1 MRTLFMTGCAL
12 VLSTAVGCKWTEF
25 DDLEGSTWVSSTGK
39 PNSDSTDYGVA
50 IQRGQKSSNGGKLV
64 VIGAGQAQYTELVYS
79 ANGSSALAPTALK
92 LNTQFGIGN
101 LDLQP
106 ILLADPTTDEVSLV
120 VNSGGQSIAVLTGT
134 GGLIAR
140 QVFGPMQPDAATYVI
155 PPPRA
160 DQPMLSTPP
169 QVLVAA
175 GDAVYGAFLAVPA
188 PNPQPKC
195 QLVDEAAAPVTI
207 RGLGATRVTS
217 ATHDDVVV
225 WGTTAGGTGKLLLY
239 PGSVFNGAPPIGTCV
254 GGVQAP
260 LAGAVSIATA
270 FTPGKGSQILMVDPT
285 HFVVVGHKDLG
296 NTESFLGSYS
306 INPTAKTFA
315 ALGATITIAD
325 LRTAAILDNGA
336 KKYVIAGYP
345 TTIVEDTN
353 AGVVKLFPLDITA
366 GINEN
371 AAATIYDAQPQSD
384 QQFGRAVAAMPF
396 NGTNVVA
403 IAADNEIFVYYKLV
417 TADGAVIYEDARS
430 GR

>member
-1 MRTLFMTGCAL
+1 MRTLFITGCAL
-12 VLSTAVGCKWTEF
+12 VLSTGVGCKWTEF
-25 DDLEGSTWVSSTGK
+25 DDLKDETWVSSTDK

-79 ANGSSALAPTALK
+79 ANGSSDLAPTALK

-106 ILLADPTTDEVSLV
+106 ILLADPTSDEVSLV

-134 GGLIAR
+134 GGLIAH
-140 QVFGPMQPDAATYVI
+140 QVFGPMQPDAATYMV
-155 PPPRA
+155 PPPRS
-160 DQPMLSTPP
+160 DQPTLPTPP
-169 QVLVAA
+169 QVLVGAV
-175 GDAVYGAFLAVPA
+175 DALYGAFVANT

-195 QLVDEAAAPVTI
+195 QLVDEAAAPVSI
-207 RGLGATRVTS
+207 RGLGAARIS
-217 ATHDDVVV
+217 ATTYDDIVV
-225 WGTTAGGTGKLLLY
+225 WGTTGGATGKLLLY
-239 PGSVFNGAPPIGTCV
+239 PGSVFNGAPPVGSCA

-260 LAGAVSIATA
+260 LAASSSLATT
-270 FTPGKGSQILMVDPT
+270 FVPGKGSQIVMVDPT
-285 HFVVVGHKDLG
+285 HFIVVGHKDLG
-296 NTESFLGSYS
+296 STESFLGYYS
-306 INPTAKTFA
+306 INPTAKTFTA
-315 ALGATITIAD
+315 IGASITIAE

-345 TTIVEDTN
+345 TTITEDVN

-371 AAATIYDAQPQSD
+371 AAATIYDSQPNTD
-384 QQFGRAVAAMPF
+384 QQFGRAVAALPF

-403 IAADNEIFVYYKLV
+403 VAADNEIFVYYKLV